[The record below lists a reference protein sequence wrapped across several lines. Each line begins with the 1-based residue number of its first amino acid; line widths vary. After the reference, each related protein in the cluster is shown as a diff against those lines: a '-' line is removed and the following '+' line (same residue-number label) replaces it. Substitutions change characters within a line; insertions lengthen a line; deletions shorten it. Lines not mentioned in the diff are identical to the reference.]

1 MFRRASR
8 PHSRGGLPCK
18 PALESGWGHGAR
30 AHPTPQEG
38 EVRVCPQHA
47 TKDDEPAPDDH
58 ARGPGLYLRSYGR
71 VWRASAH
78 RGLACCRCGFSSHLG
93 FVRAG
98 PACAGGKAETAAGSG
113 RWAAVPRPGLVST
126 SSVCLTR
133 KVTSPA
139 RASPRS
145 RDARGRDPSSEADVR
160 SVPRGRNHDPCGAS
174 ERSRHVTFGP
184 VSALRGYAL
193 AIPACVRAR
202 VATRR
207 VRPRPRIR

>member
-8 PHSRGGLPCK
+8 PHSRGGLPCE

-58 ARGPGLYLRSYGR
+58 ARGPGLYLRSYSR

-78 RGLACCRCGFSSHLG
+78 RGVVGICGFSSVSLRGAIGTCACRDDSCGEWALG
-93 FVRAG
+93 
-98 PACAGGKAETAAGSG
+98 P
-113 RWAAVPRPGLVST
+113 VPRPGLVST
-126 SSVCLTR
+126 NSVCLTR
-133 KVTSPA
+133 KTKSPA

-145 RDARGRDPSSEADVR
+145 GCAARWCMKHTGHILIQMSWDE
-160 SVPRGRNHDPCGAS
+160 
-174 ERSRHVTFGP
+174 
-184 VSALRGYAL
+184 L
-193 AIPACVRAR
+193 R
-202 VATRR
+202 VAE
-207 VRPRPRIR
+207 

>member
-1 MFRRASR
+1 M
-8 PHSRGGLPCK
+8 
-18 PALESGWGHGAR
+18 
-30 AHPTPQEG
+30 
-38 EVRVCPQHA
+38 
-47 TKDDEPAPDDH
+47 
-58 ARGPGLYLRSYGR
+58 YLRSYGR

-78 RGLACCRCGFSSHLG
+78 RGLVGMGVVGMGFPRFRYAARSGLA
-93 FVRAG
+93 RAG
-98 PACAGGKAETAAGSG
+98 MTGCGE
-113 RWAAVPRPGLVST
+113 WALGPVPRPGLVST

-160 SVPRGRNHDPCGAS
+160 SVPRGRNHDPCGGAS

-207 VRPRPRIR
+207 VRPRPRIRRTASGTSRMSDRHRAGGADARGDTRNTGRINFLLSYTRCCRN